1 MSSEVSA
8 ATETRTILR
17 LSTAGSVDDGKS
29 TLIGRLLMDLHAI
42 HEDTIASVAK
52 TSRKLGVVEE
62 LSLALVTD
70 GLRAEQEQG
79 ITIDVAYRYFTSK
92 KRRFILADS
101 PGHEQYTRNMATAAS
116 TADLTIILVDATK
129 GILPQTKRHS
139 FVASLMGV
147 PRLLVAVNKMDL
159 VGFSESVFESICAD
173 FSEFAAKLGIREV
186 RFVPISALQGDNVV
200 EQSTRIPWY
209 HGETILDYLEH
220 VYIGGDRNM
229 VDFRFPVQC
238 IIRGDGVY
246 RGYAGRVA
254 SGSIQSGEEVMVL
267 PSLRRSRIRKIEY
280 FGSGE
285 EGLTKAHAP
294 QSVVLCLEDEIDIAR
309 GNVIVRP
316 QNAPPLKTHFE
327 AMVVWMSETPLD
339 PSRQYIV
346 RHTTA
351 EAKVYV
357 DQLAYRIEVETLARS
372 KATTLRLNDIGRIS
386 FTSSKP
392 LAIDSYQKN
401 RATGNFILVDPE
413 SFATVAAGMEIER
426 VPEDMRSK
434 LRKPENLHREEGLI
448 TEAERNERRNNIAPV
463 TVWLSGLSGAG
474 KSSIAKAVE
483 RRLFDLNIPTYRL
496 DGDNLRG
503 GLNRDLGFSQEDRTE
518 NLRRA
523 AEVAKLMNDAGL
535 IVLASFITPREADR
549 AVIRS
554 VIGPE
559 SFLNVYLSTP
569 LEVCEARDP
578 HGLYK
583 KSRAGLIREFTGV
596 SSPFEAPV
604 EPDLA
609 INTAE
614 LSVDAAA
621 ARVTEILLKRA
632 GYSPK

>member
-1 MSSEVSA
+1 MGE
-8 ATETRTILR
+8 ETRTILR

-52 TSRKLGVVEE
+52 TSKKLGVVEE
-62 LSLALVTD
+62 MSLALVTD

-129 GILPQTKRHS
+129 GILPQTKRHA

-159 VGFSESVFESICAD
+159 VGFSESTFEAICAS

-186 RFVPISALQGDNVV
+186 RFIPISALQGDNVV

-209 HGETILDYLEH
+209 RGETILEYLEH

-238 IIRGDGVY
+238 VIRGDGVY
-246 RGYAGRVA
+246 RGYAGRIA
-254 SGSIQSGEEVMVL
+254 SGSIQAGEEIMVL
-267 PSLRRSRIRKIEY
+267 PSLRRSKVKKIEY
-280 FGSGE
+280 FGSGP
-285 EGLTKAHAP
+285 EGLQKAQSP
-294 QSVVLCLEDEIDIAR
+294 QSVLLCLEDEIDIAR

-339 PSRQYIV
+339 ASRQYIV

-351 EAKVYV
+351 EAKVYI
-357 DQLAYRIEVETLARS
+357 DQIAYRIDVESLARNSTETL
-372 KATTLRLNDIGRIS
+372 KLNDIGRIA

-392 LAIDSYQKN
+392 LAIDPYQKN
-401 RATGNFILVDPE
+401 RATGNFILIDAE
-413 SFATVAAGMEIER
+413 TFATVAAGMEIER
-426 VPEDMRSK
+426 MPEEMRSK
-434 LRKPENLHREEGLI
+434 LRRSENLHREDGLI
-448 TEAERNERRNNIAPV
+448 SDVERRGRTKSKAM

-474 KSSIAKAVE
+474 KSSIAKALE
-483 RRLFDLNIPTYRL
+483 RKLFDLEIPTYRL

-503 GLNRDLGFSQEDRTE
+503 GLNRDLGFSQEDRSE

-523 AEVAKLMNDAGL
+523 AEVSKLMNEAGL
-535 IVLASFITPREADR
+535 VVLASFITPREADR
-549 AVIRS
+549 EVIQS
-554 VIGPE
+554 VLGPE
-559 SFLNVYLSTP
+559 KLLSVYLSTP
-569 LEVCEARDP
+569 LSVCEERDP

-596 SSPFEAPV
+596 SSPFEEPAN
-604 EPDLA
+604 PDLS
-609 INTAE
+609 INTADRTIE
-614 LSVDAAA
+614 QCAE
-621 ARVTEILLKRA
+621 EIAEVLLRRA
-632 GYSPK
+632 KV

>member
-1 MSSEVSA
+1 MSPEA
-8 ATETRTILR
+8 APATETRTILR

-52 TSRKLGVVEE
+52 TSKKLGVLEE

-129 GILPQTKRHS
+129 GILPQTKRHA

-159 VGFSESVFESICAD
+159 VDFSEQIFDSICES

-200 EQSTRIPWY
+200 EQSKRIPWY
-209 HGETILDYLEH
+209 RGETILEYLEH

-246 RGYAGRVA
+246 RGYAGRIA
-254 SGSIQSGEEVMVL
+254 SGSIQNGEEVLVL
-267 PSLRRSRIRKIEY
+267 PSLRRTRIKKIEY

-285 EGLTKAHAP
+285 EGLNKAQSP

-339 PSRQYIV
+339 PSRQYVI

-357 DQLAYRIEVETLARS
+357 DQLSYRIEVETLARS
-372 KATTLRLNDIGRIS
+372 KASTLRLNDIGRIS

-401 RATGNFILVDPE
+401 RATGNFILVDAE
-413 SFATVAAGMEIER
+413 TFATVAAGMEIER

-434 LRKPENLHREEGLI
+434 LRRPENLHREEGLI
-448 TEAERNERRNNIAPV
+448 TDLERKSRRKAVTPV

-474 KSSIAKAVE
+474 KSSLAKAIE
-483 RRLFDLNIPTYRL
+483 RKLFDLNLPVYRL

-503 GLNRDLGFSQEDRTE
+503 GLNRDLGFSQEDRSE

-535 IVLASFITPREADR
+535 IVLASFITPRDADR
-549 AVIRS
+549 KLIHS
-554 VIGPE
+554 VIGTDTFI
-559 SFLNVYLSTP
+559 SVYLSTP

-596 SSPFEAPV
+596 SSPFEPLTDA
-604 EPDLA
+604 DLS

-614 LSVDAAA
+614 ESVEAAA
-621 ARVTEILLKRA
+621 VQVTELLLKRA
-632 GYSPK
+632 GVRPN